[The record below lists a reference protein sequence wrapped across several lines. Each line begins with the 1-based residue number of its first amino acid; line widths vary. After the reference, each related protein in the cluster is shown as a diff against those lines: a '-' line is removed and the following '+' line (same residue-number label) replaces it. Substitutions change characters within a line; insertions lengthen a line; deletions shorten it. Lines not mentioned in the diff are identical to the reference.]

1 MEVGNVMF
9 RPGRTSSS
17 SGGVRSVNEEKYAQN
32 NNGPRVASQP
42 QRYHSF
48 DPSASQ
54 PQPYNPTMSANLRSA
69 SAASPNSY
77 ASESNANR
85 TANLLSLLKFNQP
98 TATAQGSTAQQGDTV
113 QHQETGRSPPASEAF
128 QGSKTQDSQSTHGR
142 GISASDLV
150 ASFMGKPSSPAPK
163 MSAGASATP
172 NQSKQSRP
180 IPALSLSQNPQDFLL
195 KLLNQTKSSQSGVP
209 SIEQSPLE
217 AKSPDQQ
224 ISKAFIEDL
233 AQDLADTSI
242 EKAPSGPSRSEKQRS
257 PARNGS
263 PIRIFGNDE
272 ITQPTPFEPP
282 QVPKKDSIF
291 TYVNPFEQLAAS
303 SPRNRTPISDKSRS
317 ENVTSAEENLGPSR
331 NGAHG
336 LNVDGNK
343 RKIKEPL
350 PAPEP
355 SSSRRKLTPSGGD
368 ILASIESSSPALLP
382 DGRSQLE
389 ALMGIGA
396 PTKNAETVAE
406 ALNEVGEKVNKQV
419 EEALS
424 KAEESIEHEH
434 GRHQEQSHE
443 EEATLVELER
453 KVQDTAVEVKKEL
466 DKAENKGVLEET
478 MPEPVAEAIR
488 DLIDDAAQGTL
499 ADSWESA
506 DGEESPTKGHAGRDV
521 RVYNFPIRPFVSIT
535 IKSDGEPAVT
545 LQEDSVM
552 DIARLKKEFDQI
564 DRTLATAT
572 TTLIV
577 YAMSKN
583 GGLRVIRQ
591 DDGVDR
597 QIFRTAH
604 DRVFNVA
611 ITTGAQGGPTY
622 ATQAAIATG
631 VSGSVYW
638 ALISQDGQDMFEDD
652 SMEKHGLIF
661 PPIPAQDDNSSG
673 GQLKTRAKK
682 SCRHPEFF
690 AIGRGKSIHIVW
702 PFLAGESRYG
712 IPGKART
719 VDAEKFFKE
728 RSLKITTGKAGKD
741 FTFSEDDSL
750 IVSLDKAGSLK
761 FWDIRDLVNE
771 ANSSASKIAA
781 IEVKTPLM
789 TFNTVSPAEKSWPT
803 SVLFVDKARPYA
815 KGIALR
821 YLIVG
826 MKQNHTMQLW
836 DLSLGKAIQELN
848 FPHAKESDGIC
859 SIAYNPNSS
868 IIVVGHPTR
877 NSIYFVHL
885 SAPRHTLPPMSQA
898 KFMQRLAH
906 KDPTLPKPDATAI
919 MTGIREF
926 SFASKGQ
933 LRSIDLL
940 PVSNDSGSGL
950 DPEED
955 QALFELYAMHSKGV
969 TCLSIKRKDLG
980 WSKEGRAVNSVDAEE
995 ESIIVVKDLRELH
1008 VGPFSEPSSVNGD
1021 QSSPPQFP
1029 ATTHATKSVAK
1040 DTARKAVLEGPKPNP
1055 SQRMQSPSTIA
1066 ISSDSR
1072 PAAAVMEPPVM
1083 LSRSQDKESKSMN
1096 KIEKKK
1102 KNRAG
1107 TAESS
1112 TRVDNASVLPSQTT
1126 TSSTYAS
1133 AAQRA
1138 ISPVPQ
1144 HLLTPSKTPSRSM
1157 ISKAK
1162 SVDAREPI
1170 LATTMENQPAVPLA
1184 TSESISLGI
1193 SGDFLNKELKKIEKG
1208 VLAEF
1213 HKVIGHE
1220 LNSLYRRFD
1229 EDKRVQDAA
1238 GAAKQD
1244 AILRLVSSTLSE
1256 NVEKSLARIITTNIQ
1271 QVVLPSIMDVTSS
1284 TLDRRLQEVLSHHV
1298 HQSIPRELRAALPE
1312 AISRAMQNPE
1322 VLRVISDL
1330 VANKVAAHVE
1340 SEFSA
1345 VLHSTISPAFKNL
1358 AVGAAQKMTNE
1369 VERRVGKQIHETD
1382 ARRHDDSQKIEQLTI
1397 LVRSLSETI
1406 HTMATAQSDFQ
1417 HEFLKL
1423 QRQLAQSRQE
1433 ESSRTPSSQQQRA
1446 STVTSGVRSPP
1457 QAPQKTPEQ
1466 EELEAIASL
1475 MNGGRYEE
1483 GTILWLQ
1490 STQQAELFDGF
1501 FVRCSPAYL
1510 QQLSPLIALS
1520 VGAAVTNSLE
1530 THVMERLHW
1539 LETVFATIDPRD
1551 PEIREVAP
1559 KIMDVLSQRLEGQY
1573 MRIAEADPRDPVL
1586 RKIPPLT
1593 RQARELKSRI
1603 H

>member
-1 MEVGNVMF
+1 
-9 RPGRTSSS
+9 
-17 SGGVRSVNEEKYAQN
+17 
-32 NNGPRVASQP
+32 
-42 QRYHSF
+42 
-48 DPSASQ
+48 
-54 PQPYNPTMSANLRSA
+54 MSANTRSEN
-69 SAASPNSY
+69 AASSNPYSN
-77 ASESNANR
+77 ESNANR
-85 TANLLSLLKFNQP
+85 TANLLNLLKFNQP
-98 TATAQGSTAQQGDTV
+98 AATARGSMAQQGDTV
-113 QHQETGRSPPASEAF
+113 QHQETVTSPPASGAF
-128 QGSKTQDSQSTHGR
+128 QGPKAQDAQSVHGR

-150 ASFMGKPSSPAPK
+150 ASFMGKPSSPTPK
-163 MSAGASATP
+163 LSAAASSTP
-172 NQSKQSRP
+172 NQSKQSPP
-180 IPALSLSQNPQDFLL
+180 ISAASPSQNPQNFLL
-195 KLLNQTKSSQSGVP
+195 KLLNQTKPLQSGTP
-209 SIEQSPLE
+209 SFEQSAGE

-224 ISKAFIEDL
+224 APEAVIDDL
-233 AQDLADTSI
+233 AQDLADASI
-242 EKAPSGPSRSEKQRS
+242 EKAPSGASRSEKQQS

-272 ITQPTPFEPP
+272 ITQPTPFEPQ

-317 ENVTSAEENLGPSR
+317 ENVTSAVEILKPSR

-336 LNVDGNK
+336 LNGDGNK

-350 PAPEP
+350 PEPEQ

-368 ILASIESSSPALLP
+368 LLASIESSSPALLP

-424 KAEESIEHEH
+424 KAEERIDHEN
-434 GRHQEQSHE
+434 GKHQEQSHDE
-443 EEATLVELER
+443 ETTLAELER
-453 KVQDTAVEVKKEL
+453 KVQDTAVEVKQEL
-466 DKAENKGVLEET
+466 DKEENKGVLEEA
-478 MPEPVAEAIR
+478 MPEPVAEAIK
-488 DLIDDAAQGTL
+488 DLIDDAAHGTL

-506 DGEESPTKGHAGRDV
+506 DGEESPTKEHAGRVV
-521 RVYNFPIRPFVSIT
+521 RVYNFPMTAFVSIT
-535 IKSDGEPAVT
+535 IKSDDEPAVT
-545 LQEDSVM
+545 LQEDGVM

-591 DDGVDR
+591 DDGMDR

-611 ITTGAQGGPTY
+611 ISTGAQGGPSYT
-622 ATQAAIATG
+622 TQAAIATG

-638 ALISQDGQDMFEDD
+638 ALISQDGQDMFEDE

-661 PPIPAQDDNSSG
+661 PPIPAHDDNSSG

-690 AIGRGKSIHIVW
+690 AIGRGKSIHILW
-702 PFLAGESRYG
+702 PFLARDPRYG
-712 IPGKART
+712 TPGKART
-719 VDAEKFFKE
+719 VDTEKFFQE

-741 FTFSEDDSL
+741 FAFSEDDSL

-771 ANSSASKIAA
+771 ANSSASKMAPV
-781 IEVKTPLM
+781 EVKTPLM
-789 TFNTVSPAEKSWPT
+789 TFTTVSPAEKSWPT
-803 SVLFVDKARPYA
+803 SVLFVDKVRPYA

-826 MKQNHTMQLW
+826 MKQNHTLQLW
-836 DLSLGKAIQELN
+836 DLSLGKAIQQLN

-859 SIAYNPNSS
+859 SVAYHPSSS

-885 SAPRHTLPPMSQA
+885 SAPTHKLPAMSQA
-898 KFMQRLAH
+898 KYVQRLAH

-919 MTGIREF
+919 MSGIREF

-933 LRSIDLL
+933 LRSVDLL
-940 PVSNDSGSGL
+940 PVSNNSGNGL

-955 QALFELYAMHSKGV
+955 QILFELYAMHSKGV
-969 TCLSIKRKDLG
+969 TCLSIKREDLG
-980 WSKEGRAVNSVDAEE
+980 WSKEGRALNPVDAKEE
-995 ESIIVVKDLRELH
+995 GVIVVKDLREIH
-1008 VGPFSEPSSVNGD
+1008 VGPVSEPSSVNGD
-1021 QSSPPQFP
+1021 HRSPAQLP
-1029 ATTHATKSVAK
+1029 ATLATKSVAK
-1040 DTARKAVLEGPKPNP
+1040 DTARKADLEIPKRNLY
-1055 SQRMQSPSTIA
+1055 QRTQSSSNVA
-1066 ISSDSR
+1066 ISSESR
-1072 PAAAVMEPPVM
+1072 TAVDIMEPAVTPNG
-1083 LSRSQDKESKSMN
+1083 SHNKESKSGD

-1107 TAESS
+1107 AAESS
-1112 TRVDNASVLPSQTT
+1112 TRADNASTNT
-1126 TSSTYAS
+1126 ITSTYAS

-1138 ISPVPQ
+1138 TIPAPQ
-1144 HLLTPSKTPSRSM
+1144 HLFTPSKAPSRSI

-1162 SVDAREPI
+1162 SIDAREPNPP
-1170 LATTMENQPAVPLA
+1170 TTMENQPTAPLA

-1193 SGDFLNKELKKIEKG
+1193 SGDFLDKELKKIEKG

-1220 LNSLYRRFD
+1220 LDSLYRRFD

-1244 AILRLVSSTLSE
+1244 AILRLVSSTLSD
-1256 NVEKSLARIITTNIQ
+1256 NVEKSLARIITSNIQ
-1271 QVVLPSIMDVTSS
+1271 QVVLPSITDVTSS
-1284 TLDRRLQEVLSHHV
+1284 TLDRRLQEVLSHQV

-1340 SEFSA
+1340 SEFAA

-1358 AVGAAQKMTNE
+1358 AVGAAQKMTSE
-1369 VERRVGKQIHETD
+1369 VERRVGKQLHETD
-1382 ARRHDDSQKIEQLTI
+1382 AQRHNDSLKIEQLTT
-1397 LVRSLSETI
+1397 LVRSLSDTI

-1423 QRQLAQSRQE
+1423 QRQLAQGRQE

-1446 STVTSGVRSPP
+1446 STGASEIRSPP

-1483 GTILWLQ
+1483 GTILVSLVVLYEINGKANVTQWLQ
-1490 STQQAELFDGF
+1490 STQQAELFDKF

-1510 QQLSPLIALS
+1510 QLLSPLIALS

-1530 THVMERLHW
+1530 THVTERLDW
-1539 LETVFATIDPRD
+1539 LETVFATINPRVCSG
-1551 PEIREVAP
+1551 RLVSFRR
-1559 KIMDVLSQRLEGQY
+1559 VL
-1573 MRIAEADPRDPVL
+1573 
-1586 RKIPPLT
+1586 LT
-1593 RQARELKSRI
+1593 I
-1603 H
+1603 G